1 MYFLDEERYWNY
13 LFAMGFILSIFVVF
27 SLYSYFARRFKEH
40 EEKTKAK
47 KKELA
52 GKESKKKK

>member
-1 MYFLDEERYWNY
+1 M
-13 LFAMGFILSIFVVF
+13 FAMGFILSIFVVV